1 MMTPGSPAKLPQH
14 DVSTSASGNDGS
26 ATSGIELPMFADKDA
41 LRAALH
47 RDFDDVDGLPTGD
60 GATFTGYTDDT
71 TLPPPKSV
79 TPWRPVHYLAM
90 AVAILALAQAPL
102 LWAFSEAK
110 VAEIHTCAD
119 LGTPRQDDIP
129 LRELMTLIERCKTQE
144 TRSIEAFLRAPEEK
158 VPEDA
163 QIVETSQPPAVAPE
177 PVDTKFL
184 SDITTRTAKETR
196 AEVVSKTRP
205 TPGAGADVKQPAREA
220 PPTATSPEPTAAKPD
235 TRPTPPDQQPSDAK
249 GEPGKAKGTED
260 PKVADIVDN
269 QKGDTGAVRP
279 KSVMERGQGGG
290 GADILMPVGSRQNA
304 LDNIMAMQGG
314 GSDHLPDVEPGER
327 TVLNSDSYRYA
338 DFFYA
343 VKRAVERQWRP
354 SDLYLR
360 RDPTGQ
366 VYGVK
371 DRYTVLRV
379 ELDRSGKVLSI
390 ITSRPSGLDFMDEE
404 ARRAFRDAQPFAN
417 PPLGL
422 ADADG
427 KIRFEFGFYFE
438 ITGGKRSTK
447 WRRL

>member
-1 MMTPGSPAKLPQH
+1 MMTPGSPAKTPDH
-14 DVSTSASGNDGS
+14 DVSTSS
-26 ATSGIELPMFADKDA
+26 SGIGGGPLELPVFADKDA
-41 LRAALH
+41 LKAALH
-47 RDFDDVDGLPTGD
+47 RDFDDVDGLPTAD
-60 GATFTGYTDDT
+60 GSVVIGYTDDT

-90 AVAILALAQAPL
+90 GLAILALAQAPL

-110 VAEIHTCAD
+110 VAEIYTCAD
-119 LGTPRQDDIP
+119 LGTPRQDEIS
-129 LRELMTLIERCKTQE
+129 LRELLGLIERCRQSE
-144 TRSIEAFLRAPEEK
+144 TRSVEAFLRAPEEK
-158 VPEDA
+158 IPEDA
-163 QIVETSQPPAVAPE
+163 QIVDTSQPPAVAPE
-177 PVDTKFL
+177 PVETKFV
-184 SDITTRTAKETR
+184 SDVTTRTAKETR
-196 AEVVSKTRP
+196 AEVASKTRP

-220 PPTATSPEPTAAKPD
+220 PPTATSPEPTTAKPD
-235 TRPTPPDQQPSDAK
+235 TRPPKPDQPPSDK
-249 GEPGKAKGTED
+249 QGEPDKAAGTED
-260 PKVADIVDN
+260 PQVADIIEN
-269 QKGDTGAVRP
+269 QKGDSGQVKP
-279 KSVMERGQGGG
+279 KSVMDRGQGGG
-290 GADILMPVGSRQNA
+290 GADILMPIGSRQNA

-314 GSDHLPDVEPGER
+314 GSDHLPDVEPGDR

-379 ELDRSGKVLSI
+379 ELDRNGKVLSLV
-390 ITSRPSGLDFMDEE
+390 TSRPSGLDFMDEE
-404 ARRAFRDAQPFAN
+404 ARRAFRDAQPFVN

-438 ITGGKRSTK
+438 ITGSKRSTK